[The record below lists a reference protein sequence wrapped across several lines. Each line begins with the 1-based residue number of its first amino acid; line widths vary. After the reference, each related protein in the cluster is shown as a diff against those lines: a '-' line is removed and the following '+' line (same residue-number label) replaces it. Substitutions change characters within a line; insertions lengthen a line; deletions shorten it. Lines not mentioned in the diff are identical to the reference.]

1 MQIICISRGTF
12 RWGKELAENLAA
24 KLDYE
29 CLSWEDLS
37 GEANRRGIQLGK
49 LEMAM
54 VNPGLF
60 SGKLAL
66 EKEHFLAFATSY
78 LCTRLARSN
87 GLVYHGRIGHLKL
100 PGIGH
105 ILRVRVLADHEQRIQ
120 TVMQEKGLDRQKA
133 SRYIREVDEDR
144 KRWAYTM
151 YGVSLEDP
159 SNYDMIVN
167 LGNMNQE
174 NAAAGLVHMTQ
185 LPDFQLTPADTKA
198 LKNLDLAARVR
209 LALAEDERTYAASVK
224 VRAENGTV
232 TVTYLPQDAE
242 MAGLIPS
249 VCSGLEGLQQI
260 NTTMAMTN
268 ILWIQEDFQPHSEI
282 YEQVVEIATKWNA
295 AVELIRLA
303 PEDESPSEQSGS
315 VVEAAAGDIN
325 PDSGEYNGGIED
337 DPEVSPVDKGNLK
350 KTLNELAREGRSGG
364 GRLVYGGQ
372 GQLINAIDP
381 ATPYTLVVIGEIF
394 KSSGHAA
401 MLRATR
407 DLRNFLGERIKAP
420 VVTSD
425 EIGSQYLFGKKDIT
439 KAGICLAL
447 TLFIFSLVF
456 TNQEFILAFLS
467 QTGWYEDAL
476 KDSFIRAAD
485 WGPGLLVAAAV
496 FILVPIVAFCYGT
509 VASSI
514 LKLIKME

>member
-12 RWGKELAENLAA
+12 RRGKELAEKLAQ

-37 GEANRRGIQLGK
+37 GEATRRGIQVGK
-49 LEMAM
+49 LEMSM
-54 VNPGLF
+54 VNSGVF

-78 LCTRLARSN
+78 MCTRLTESK
-87 GLVYHGRIGHLKL
+87 GLIYHGRIGHLKL
-100 PGIGH
+100 PGISH

-120 TVMQEKGLDRQKA
+120 IVMQEKGLDRQKA

-144 KRWAYTM
+144 RRWVYSM

-159 SNYDMIVN
+159 ANYDVMIN
-167 LGNMNQE
+167 LGNINRE
-174 NAAAGLVHMTQ
+174 NAAAALVNMAQ

-209 LALAEDERTYAASVK
+209 LALAEDERTFAASLK
-224 VRAENGTV
+224 VRAENGTA
-232 TVTYLPQDAE
+232 TVTYLPQDSE
-242 MAGLIPS
+242 MAGFIPT
-249 VCSGLEGLQQI
+249 VCSGIEGLQQI

-303 PEDESPSEQSGS
+303 PEDESPSEHESS
-315 VVEAAAGDIN
+315 IVEAAAGDIN
-325 PDSGEYNGGIED
+325 PDHSEYNGGIEEEPD
-337 DPEVSPVDKGNLK
+337 FSEEDKGNLK

-364 GRLVYGGQ
+364 GRFVYGGQ
-372 GQLINAIDP
+372 SQLINAIDP
-381 ATPYTLVVIGEIF
+381 STPYTLVVIGEIF

-401 MLRATR
+401 MLRSTR

-420 VVTSD
+420 VVTAD

-439 KAGICLAL
+439 KAGICLAA
-447 TLFIFSLVF
+447 TLFFFMVVF
-456 TNQEFILAFLS
+456 TNQEPILAFLS
-467 QTGWYEDAL
+467 QTGWYEEAL
-476 KDSFIRAAD
+476 KDSFLGSSD
-485 WGPGLLVAAAV
+485 WGPGLVVSAAV
-496 FILVPIVAFCYGT
+496 FIMVPIVAFCYGT